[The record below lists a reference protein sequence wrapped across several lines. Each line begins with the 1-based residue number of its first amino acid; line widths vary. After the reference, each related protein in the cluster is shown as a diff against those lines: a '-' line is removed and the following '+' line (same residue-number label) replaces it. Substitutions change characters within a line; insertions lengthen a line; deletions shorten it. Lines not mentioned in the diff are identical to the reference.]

1 MGQQAREPL
10 GERGR
15 SADVPNDIPKRGWQD
30 IAWRVVRAA
39 RRDRVT
45 MFAAGV
51 AFYALLALFP
61 TIAAVISVWGLLFDP
76 VEAGRQL
83 YAEVPG
89 GLRDRGDGGP
99 VARHDH
105 ERRADRDS
113 GADVC

>member
-61 TIAAVISVWGLLFDP
+61 TIAAVISVWMRWSVCRLVIPARCTSPASVIWVF
-76 VEAGRQL
+76 
-83 YAEVPG
+83 
-89 GLRDRGDGGP
+89 LRMSSCRL
-99 VARHDH
+99 V
-105 ERRADRDS
+105 S
-113 GADVC
+113 S

>member
-83 YAEVPG
+83 YTISHTPNCDQHKG
-89 GLRDRGDGGP
+89 G
-99 VARHDH
+99 
-105 ERRADRDS
+105 
-113 GADVC
+113 